1 MFVLD
6 EEINNVKN
14 NRILPLL
21 NEIKSSFY
29 SGNYRSAVV
38 ITYTAIVFDVLDKLT
53 DLSEIYQ
60 DPAAQ
65 DILKQVEVKRNNKN
79 SSEWENF
86 LIDEANKRTELI
98 DDYELEDLMEIKR
111 QRNNAAH
118 PTTTYDGNTWE
129 LKTISKETC
138 QDIIRKSFEIIFLK
152 PPILGRKINNK
163 IIDFANKSYHAIG
176 ITEDDFK
183 RAIQDQYLNQLG
195 KGPKEQ
201 LLKSLFKLIF
211 KQAYSDK
218 AANTGRQSSF
228 ALLKVLISDSN
239 TQLLDTIKSDIEKFA
254 LELENYAEL
263 SLEYNDLK
271 FDQLKSLYF
280 ADLIREFPLVKD
292 WIKESTK
299 INLKNNLAHMLDGLP
314 GVADNT
320 KKILLTMKCTT
331 VIDDCE
337 VHLQDV
343 LTLLEEVKYNFRLS
357 SIEANDLDKLY
368 DTFCYYGK
376 KEQLIEFLLDQ
387 MTNAV
392 NFNQANKDFLIYSW
406 LIEKLTEEQIY
417 EMLAKINENNQ
428 YYWNSNL
435 VSFVDEFV
443 AYYKETNGIDLRINY
458 LGAIYTN
465 LDILSDEH
473 TLSTSDY
480 ELIFEFFEDR
490 IESHSRTIHDFQYE
504 YKEDIKANFGNSL
517 ENFPK
522 LNELLF
528 E

>member
-38 ITYTAIVFDVLDKLT
+38 ITYTAIVLDVLDKLT

-65 DILKQVEVKRNNKN
+65 DVLKQVEVKRNNKN

-98 DDYELEDLMEIKR
+98 DDYELEDLKEIKR

-228 ALLKVLISDSN
+228 ALLKVLILDSN

-263 SLEYNDLK
+263 SLEYSDLK

-292 WIKESTK
+292 WVKESTK
-299 INLKNNLAHMLDGLP
+299 INLKNNLAHMLDDLP
-314 GVADNT
+314 GVADNV
-320 KKILLTMKCTT
+320 KKILFDMKCTT
-331 VIDDCE
+331 VIDNCN
-337 VHLQDV
+337 VHLRDV
-343 LTLLEEVKYNFRLS
+343 LNLLEDEKYNFRLS

-376 KEQLIEFLLDQ
+376 KEQLIEFMLDQ

-392 NFNQANKDFLIYSW
+392 NFKQSDKDLLIYLW
-406 LIEKLTEEQIY
+406 LVEKLTEEQIY
-417 EMLAKINENNQ
+417 EMLARINENNQ

-435 VSFVDEFV
+435 NSFVEEFV
-443 AYYKETNGIDLRINY
+443 AYYKDKNKIDLRINY

-465 LDILSDEH
+465 LKILSDEY

-480 ELIFEFFEDR
+480 ELIFKFFEDR
-490 IESHSRTIHDFQYE
+490 IESHSGTILDFQY
-504 YKEDIKANFGNSL
+504 I
-517 ENFPK
+517 
-522 LNELLF
+522 
-528 E
+528 

>member
-271 FDQLKSLYF
+271 F
-280 ADLIREFPLVKD
+280 
-292 WIKESTK
+292 
-299 INLKNNLAHMLDGLP
+299 
-314 GVADNT
+314 
-320 KKILLTMKCTT
+320 
-331 VIDDCE
+331 
-337 VHLQDV
+337 
-343 LTLLEEVKYNFRLS
+343 
-357 SIEANDLDKLY
+357 
-368 DTFCYYGK
+368 
-376 KEQLIEFLLDQ
+376 
-387 MTNAV
+387 
-392 NFNQANKDFLIYSW
+392 
-406 LIEKLTEEQIY
+406 
-417 EMLAKINENNQ
+417 
-428 YYWNSNL
+428 
-435 VSFVDEFV
+435 
-443 AYYKETNGIDLRINY
+443 
-458 LGAIYTN
+458 
-465 LDILSDEH
+465 
-473 TLSTSDY
+473 
-480 ELIFEFFEDR
+480 
-490 IESHSRTIHDFQYE
+490 
-504 YKEDIKANFGNSL
+504 
-517 ENFPK
+517 
-522 LNELLF
+522 
-528 E
+528 

>member
-14 NRILPLL
+14 TRILPLL

-29 SGNYRSAVV
+29 SGNYRSAIV
-38 ITYTAIVFDVLDKLT
+38 ITYTAIVLDILDKLT

-65 DILKQVEVKRNNKN
+65 AVLANVEKNRKNKG
-79 SSEWENF
+79 SSEWEYT
-86 LIDEANKRTELI
+86 LIIEAKERTELI

-118 PTTTYDGNTWE
+118 PATIYDGNTWE

-138 QDIIRKSFEIIFLK
+138 QDVIRKSFEIIFLK

-163 IIDFANKSYHAIG
+163 IIEFANKSYHAIG

-183 RAIQDQYLNQLG
+183 KAIQDQYLNHLG
-195 KGPKEQ
+195 SGPKKQ

-211 KQAYSDK
+211 KQAYDDQ

-228 ALLKVLISDSN
+228 ALLKVLISDDRL
-239 TQLLDTIKSDIEKFA
+239 QLLDTIKSDIEKFT
-254 LELENYAEL
+254 LELENYADL

-271 FDQLKSLYF
+271 SDQLKSVYF

-292 WIKESTK
+292 WVKESTK
-299 INLKNNLAHMLDGLP
+299 INLKNNLAHMLDGHL
-314 GVADNT
+314 GGADNA
-320 KKILLTMKCTT
+320 KKILFAMKCTT

-337 VHLQDV
+337 DHLHDV
-343 LTLLEEVKYNFRLS
+343 LTLLEDVKYNFRLS

-392 NFNQANKDFLIYSW
+392 NFNQADKDFLIYSW
-406 LIEKLTEEQIY
+406 LVEKLTEEQIY
-417 EMLAKINENNQ
+417 EMLAKINENSQ
-428 YYWNSNL
+428 YYRNRNL

-443 AYYKETNGIDLRINY
+443 SYYKETKGIDLRIYY

-465 LDILSDEH
+465 LNILSDEY

-490 IESHSRTIHDFQYE
+490 IESHSRTIHYFQYE
-504 YKEDIKANFGNSL
+504 YKKDIKANFGNSL
-517 ENFPK
+517 KNFPK
-522 LNELLF
+522 LNELFL